1 MAVQPSSIGS
11 STTMGEVWHH
21 DAISIKRYW
30 HL

>member
-1 MAVQPSSIGS
+1 MAVQPSSIDS

-21 DAISIKRYW
+21 DSICIKRYW